1 MEEINLNELFKYFK
15 EKWLVILIIVLS
27 FGVIGSIYYAFIQV
41 PTYTSNTTL
50 ILAGSKSE
58 DTINQNDITINSKL
72 VKTYQKIIRS
82 RRVLDQVIS
91 ELGLDVTW
99 DSLANNINVNVVS
112 DTEVIEISV
121 THTDAV
127 LAYRIANSVAN
138 VFVKE
143 VAELYNLS
151 NISILDRAVV
161 SDHPS
166 SMGMTKILAI
176 AILAGFVVACGIVF
190 VIFYFDDTIKSVEQ
204 IESKLGVSVL
214 GSVPY
219 YNVKTEI
226 QKQSVTRKEKRL

>member
-1 MEEINLNELFKYFK
+1 MEEINLSEMFQYFR
-15 EKWLVILIIVLS
+15 EKWLVILTIVLG

-50 ILAGSKSE
+50 ILAGSKTD

-91 ELGLDVTW
+91 DLGLDVSW
-99 DSLANNINVNVVS
+99 SSLASNISVNVVS

-121 THTDAV
+121 TNSDSI

-143 VAELYNLS
+143 VADLYNLT
-151 NISILDRAVV
+151 NINILDRAVV

-166 SMGMTKILAI
+166 SMGVAKILTI
-176 AILAGFVVACGIVF
+176 ALLAGFVIACGIIF
-190 VIFYFDDTIKSVEQ
+190 VIFYFDDTIKSAEQ
-204 IESKLGVSVL
+204 IEKKLGVSVL
-214 GSVPY
+214 GTVPY
-219 YNVKTEI
+219 YSPKIEN
-226 QKQSVTRKEKRL
+226 QRKSAIRKDK

>member
-27 FGVIGSIYYAFIQV
+27 FGVAGSIYYAFIQV

-50 ILAGSKSE
+50 VLAGSSNE
-58 DTINQNDITINSKL
+58 STISQSDLTINSKL

-82 RRVLDQVIS
+82 RRVLNQVIND
-91 ELGLDVTW
+91 LGLDVSW
-99 DSLANNINVNVVS
+99 ESLANNISVSVVS
-112 DTEVIEISV
+112 DTEVIEITV
-121 THTDAV
+121 TNPDAV
-127 LAYRIANSVAN
+127 LAYRVANSVAN

-151 NISILDRAVV
+151 NINILDRAIV

-166 SMGMTKILAI
+166 SMGALKILVI
-176 AILAGFVVACGIVF
+176 AILGGVVVACGLVF
-190 VIFYFDDTIKSVEQ
+190 IMFYFDNTVKSAEQ
-204 IESKLGVSVL
+204 IEAKLGVSVL

-219 YNVKTEI
+219 YNERNEMQREMRV
-226 QKQSVTRKEKRL
+226 RKGEK